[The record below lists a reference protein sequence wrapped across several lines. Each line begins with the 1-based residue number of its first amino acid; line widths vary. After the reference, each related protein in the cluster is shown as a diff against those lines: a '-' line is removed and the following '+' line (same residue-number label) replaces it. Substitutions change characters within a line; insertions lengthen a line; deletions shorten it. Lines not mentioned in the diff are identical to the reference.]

1 MSIELTLFV
10 VVSILSISSIA
21 LGYCLGQSRATVGL
35 YLDGVTQLPMRVE
48 FERYLSQAFSTRQ
61 TTHILLID
69 LDNFKAV
76 NDAYGHLV
84 GDQILASV
92 AKKLQAEIAAQG
104 MLYRWGGDEFV
115 IIFNTESSVA
125 EKADIDLQAFFATT
139 KFTAGEMEM
148 DLSCS
153 LGWAKSRENDGIETI
168 FQRADE
174 SLYKH
179 KR

>member
-1 MSIELTLFV
+1 MLIELTLFV
-10 VVSILSISSIA
+10 VVGVLVIASII
-21 LGYCLGQSRATVGL
+21 LGYCLGKSSSAVRL
-35 YLDGVTQLPMRVE
+35 HLDCVTQLPGRVE
-48 FERYLSQAFSTRQ
+48 FERDLSRALRTRQ
-61 TTHILLID
+61 CTRILLID

-92 AKKLQAEIAAQG
+92 AKKLQVETASQG

-115 IIFNTESSVA
+115 VIFNTDSSVTT
-125 EKADIDLQAFFATT
+125 KTDIDLEAFFATT
-139 KFTAGEMEM
+139 KFTGGEMEM
-148 DLSCS
+148 ALSCS
-153 LGWAKSRENDGIETI
+153 LGWAQSTANDCIETF

>member
-1 MSIELTLFV
+1 MLIELTLFV
-10 VVSILSISSIA
+10 VVGVLVIASIV
-21 LGYCLGQSRATVGL
+21 LGYGLGKSQSVGRL
-35 YLDGVTQLPMRVE
+35 HLDCVTQLPGRVE
-48 FERYLSQAFSTRQ
+48 FERDLGRALNTRQ
-61 TTHILLID
+61 CTRILLID

-92 AKKLQAEIAAQG
+92 AKKLQVEIAAQG

-115 IIFNTESSVA
+115 VIFNTDSSVTN
-125 EKADIDLQAFFATT
+125 KADIDLEAFFTT
-139 KFTAGEMEM
+139 AIFTAGEMEM
-148 DLSCS
+148 ALSCS
-153 LGWAKSRENDGIETI
+153 LGWAQSTANDCIETI

>member
-1 MSIELTLFV
+1 MLMELTLFV
-10 VVSILSISSIA
+10 AVGVLVIASITV
-21 LGYCLGQSRATVGL
+21 GYCLGKSRAAVAL
-35 YLDGVTQLPMRVE
+35 HLDCVTQLPGRVE
-48 FERYLSQAFSTRQ
+48 FERDLNRALSDCQCTR
-61 TTHILLID
+61 ILLID

-92 AKKLQAEIAAQG
+92 AKKLQAETVAQG
-104 MLYRWGGDEFV
+104 SLYRWGGDEFV
-115 IIFNTESSVA
+115 VIVNAGPAVTS
-125 EKADIDLQAFFATT
+125 KADIDLETFFATT

-148 DLSCS
+148 ALSCS
-153 LGWAKSRENDGIETI
+153 LGWAESTENDCVKTI

>member
-1 MSIELTLFV
+1 MLIELTLFAAV
-10 VVSILSISSIA
+10 GVLVIASIT
-21 LGYCLGQSRATVGL
+21 LGHCLGKSQSAVRL
-35 YLDGVTQLPMRVE
+35 HLDCVTQLPARVE
-48 FERYLSQAFSTRQ
+48 FERDLSRALIARQCTR
-61 TTHILLID
+61 ILLID

-84 GDQILASV
+84 GDQMLASV
-92 AKKLQAEIAAQG
+92 AKKLQAETVAQG
-104 MLYRWGGDEFV
+104 TLYRWGGDEFV
-115 IIFNTESSVA
+115 VIFNTESAVTS
-125 EKADIDLQAFFATT
+125 KADVDIEAFFATT

-148 DLSCS
+148 ALSCS
-153 LGWAKSRENDGIETI
+153 LGWAKSTENDCIETI